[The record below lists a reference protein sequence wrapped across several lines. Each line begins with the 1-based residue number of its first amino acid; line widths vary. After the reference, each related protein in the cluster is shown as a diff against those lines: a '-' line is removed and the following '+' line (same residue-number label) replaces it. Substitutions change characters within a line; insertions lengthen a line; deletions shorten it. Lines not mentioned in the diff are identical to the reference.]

1 RRDRRQ
7 RRRRHHGDIQRDD
20 GAVKHQHVDVRAARC
35 RRCAGASVCGR
46 WRRNTN
52 RHAHANVTARLRYDL
67 HSDDKRGRHRCAES
81 VRKHDDDEL
90 QLVVHDSSN
99 TMRGRKL
106 LAARVAIS
114 RHADEAP
121 SGAANGAALS
131 LIDATVR
138 LTSIVNGSPVA
149 FTKETTGG
157 IENVMFSVAAGSY
170 QATYML

>member
-1 RRDRRQ
+1 
-7 RRRRHHGDIQRDD
+7 
-20 GAVKHQHVDVRAARC
+20 
-35 RRCAGASVCGR
+35 
-46 WRRNTN
+46 
-52 RHAHANVTARLRYDL
+52 
-67 HSDDKRGRHRCAES
+67 
-81 VRKHDDDEL
+81 
-90 QLVVHDSSN
+90 
-99 TMRGRKL
+99 MRGRKL

-149 FTKETTGG
+149 FTRQTTRG